1 MVFAEVSAGKE
12 EVKVVSFST
21 KNELQT
27 VAMFNTET
35 SELISFSFSLED
47 VFNRERWD
55 DVAIN
60 RKMIQLKKRA

>member
-1 MVFAEVSAGKE
+1 MVEVSAGKE
-12 EVKVVSFST
+12 EVKVVSFPT

-27 VAMFNTET
+27 VAMFNTRT
-35 SELISFSFSLED
+35 SELISFSFTLED